1 MFLILV
7 LSVVLCGEC
16 LAGLREIEVL
26 TLLPYP
32 RPLLPPIL
40 RPSISDGAS
49 LYPASLLASEI
60 ANNRTDTLEGYVIRL
75 SRADS
80 GCSVPFRA
88 VDVFVSSLLQQ
99 EKDKSV
105 IPVVGA
111 VGPGCSTSSRSVA
124 ALSGRSEIA
133 LINVHLSGTQELNNR
148 ILYPYSFGILDSAEA
163 IAKAMVSLIRV
174 RNWTHVVLFYD
185 DSRIYFISVVDAIR
199 IEASNHS
206 VNIKQLAISAHN
218 LSPFNTV
225 RNEYRVI
232 FLLLGTDLLNKVLC
246 IAYSEDYVLPVY
258 QFVMNVDE
266 TETLTSVEFKVASHS
281 YNCLETQVRGLVEA
295 AIHVEYQLERP
306 DNNTITDSG
315 ISLLEFYDLY
325 QKSYLHNI
333 NQTDDRDTVNI
344 YAAAF
349 FDATWSLLKA
359 LDNSKNSVNLSAYGY
374 GQLIAS
380 EMIKNELL
388 KLDFEGL
395 SGRIK
400 FDNTSGRTQ
409 QNIHILKIKN
419 RERQIITTFN
429 RIENKI
435 IKSDKLFQE
444 LISDKFNI
452 TIKAIPRPVSYIML
466 LIAGLVFFLILTLNI
481 LTCFYRNMKSVKASS
496 VKLNQLSFIS
506 GYIFTA
512 ALVLT
517 SMYPF
522 SDLIDSQICMIHN
535 ILEFLISFGLTL
547 LFGTICVRTWRMYRI
562 FVHYKNPGPLLSD
575 NHLALAVLITILVD
589 FSIVIPGL
597 ITDPYIKENFFDD
610 LSINNNSATKVMILK
625 CVRRNFL
632 AWFFAGLIVSILLLT
647 LILVLAFLT
656 RKIRQKVFQTK
667 CIMNQ
672 SYILTGVLPIL
683 IGFYLIFYSQKTF
696 ISAIMSFCM
705 LIVFELSLILI
716 PCAMLFLPPLLPIL
730 KHAMRKISVS
740 LRQ

>member
-1 MFLILV
+1 MALISL
-7 LSVVLCGEC
+7 LLLALKSIALC
-16 LAGLREIEVL
+16 LADLREIKVL

-32 RPLLPPIL
+32 QPQLPPIL

-88 VDVFVSSLLQQ
+88 VDAFVSSLLQQ

-174 RNWTHVVLFYD
+174 KNWTHIVLFYD
-185 DSRIYFISVVDAIR
+185 DSRLYYSSLTKAVQN
-199 IEASNHS
+199 EASLY
-206 VNIKQLAISAHN
+206 NISMNQLAISAHN
-218 LSPFNTV
+218 LSPFKNNV
-225 RNEYRVI
+225 RNRYRII
-232 FLLLGTDLLNKVLC
+232 FLLLGTDLLNMVLC
-246 IAYSEDYVLPVY
+246 IAHNEKYVLPVY
-258 QFVMNVDE
+258 QYILDADE
-266 TETLTSVEFKVASHS
+266 VETITSVTFADYTCTEDQLRDLIEES
-281 YNCLETQVRGLVEA
+281 
-295 AIHVEYQLERP
+295 IIIEYQLERH
-306 DNNTITDSG
+306 DWNTTTDSG
-315 ISLLEFYDLY
+315 ISLLEFYHLY
-325 QKSYLHNI
+325 QSYGYLHEI
-333 NQTDDRDTVNI
+333 DGTDAVNI

-374 GQLIAS
+374 AQPIAS
-380 EMIKNELL
+380 EMIRNELL

-400 FDNTSGRTQ
+400 FDNTSGRIQ
-409 QNIHILKIKN
+409 QNVHILKIKN
-419 RERQIITTFN
+419 RERQIIATFN

-435 IKSDKLFQE
+435 IKSDKLFQL
-444 LISDKFNI
+444 LINDKFDI
-452 TIKAIPRPVSYIML
+452 TIKAIPRPVSYITL
-466 LIAGLVFFLILTLNI
+466 LITGLVFLLILTLNI
-481 LTCFYRNMKSVKASS
+481 LTCYYRDVKFVKASS
-496 VKLNQLSFIS
+496 VKLNLLAFIS
-506 GYIFTA
+506 CYIFTA

-517 SMYPF
+517 TIIYSF
-522 SDLIDSQICMIHN
+522 SDLIIDSQICKIYN

-597 ITDPYIKENFFDD
+597 ITNPYKHSYLEDMRID
-610 LSINNNSATKVMILK
+610 IPNSPTKIMILK

-647 LILVLAFLT
+647 LILILAFLT

-696 ISAIMSFCM
+696 ISVIVSFCT
-705 LIVFELSLILI
+705 LIIFELSLILI

-730 KHAMRKISVS
+730 RHAMRFHYH
-740 LRQ
+740 